1 MEGEDAALG
10 IIAHQPVTGRVAE
23 MLEIQR
29 RRRIIGKHFENAA
42 LHLADL
48 PACLQNGQRAFQT
61 SQVKRDGDGVTFIHN
76 DATLDRVQAP
86 FQWQLIA
93 ATLASTCCQPLDRR
107 MSIWGMIIGGAA
119 GAAIGGPIGG
129 LLGAAAGIAVERG
142 FVTPVLAANTEKDAS
157 RGVAFTV
164 AVIALS
170 AKMAKADGMVT
181 RDEISAFRE
190 RVHIPP
196 SEVPQVGRF
205 WDLARQT
212 KEGYEGYATQVA
224 RMFSPRAPVLEQL
237 LDLLFHIAGSDGS
250 LTAPEIEYLARVSE
264 IFGFTEEDFHRW
276 LALHGDEGPRP
287 WDVLGVDPAIPDDE
301 LRTRWKALVRDHHPD
316 KLVADGM
323 PEEFVAAA
331 NDRLARINAAY
342 DSMMRSRGFGGAPA
356 GGAG

>member
-1 MEGEDAALG
+1 
-10 IIAHQPVTGRVAE
+10 
-23 MLEIQR
+23 
-29 RRRIIGKHFENAA
+29 
-42 LHLADL
+42 
-48 PACLQNGQRAFQT
+48 
-61 SQVKRDGDGVTFIHN
+61 
-76 DATLDRVQAP
+76 
-86 FQWQLIA
+86 
-93 ATLASTCCQPLDRR
+93 
-107 MSIWGMIIGGAA
+107 
-119 GAAIGGPIGG
+119 
-129 LLGAAAGIAVERG
+129 
-142 FVTPVLAANTEKDAS
+142 
-157 RGVAFTV
+157 
-164 AVIALS
+164 
-170 AKMAKADGMVT
+170 
-181 RDEISAFRE
+181 
-190 RVHIPP
+190 VHIPP

-287 WDVLGVDPAIPDDE
+287 WDVLGVDPTISVDE

-342 DSMMRSRGFGGAPA
+342 DSMIRSRGFGGAPA
-356 GGAG
+356 GGKG

>member
-1 MEGEDAALG
+1 
-10 IIAHQPVTGRVAE
+10 
-23 MLEIQR
+23 
-29 RRRIIGKHFENAA
+29 
-42 LHLADL
+42 
-48 PACLQNGQRAFQT
+48 
-61 SQVKRDGDGVTFIHN
+61 
-76 DATLDRVQAP
+76 
-86 FQWQLIA
+86 
-93 ATLASTCCQPLDRR
+93 
-107 MSIWGMIIGGAA
+107 MIIGGAA

-142 FVTPVLAANTEKDAS
+142 FVTPVLAANMEKDAS

-212 KEGYEGYATQVA
+212 KEGFEGYATQVS

-237 LDLLFHIAGSDGS
+237 LDLLFHIAGSDATIS
-250 LTAPEIEYLARVSE
+250 EPEIEYLARVTD
-264 IFGFTEEDFHRW
+264 IFGFSEDDFRRL
-276 LALHGDEGPRP
+276 LALHAAEGPKP
-287 WDVLGVDPAIPDDE
+287 WDILGVDPDIPDDE
-301 LRTRWKALVRDHHPD
+301 LRRHWKALVRDHHPD
-316 KLVADGM
+316 RLTADGM

-342 DSMMRSRGFGGAPA
+342 DAMARARGMATGAS
-356 GGAG
+356 

>member
-1 MEGEDAALG
+1 
-10 IIAHQPVTGRVAE
+10 
-23 MLEIQR
+23 
-29 RRRIIGKHFENAA
+29 
-42 LHLADL
+42 
-48 PACLQNGQRAFQT
+48 
-61 SQVKRDGDGVTFIHN
+61 
-76 DATLDRVQAP
+76 
-86 FQWQLIA
+86 
-93 ATLASTCCQPLDRR
+93 
-107 MSIWGMIIGGAA
+107 MIIGGAA

-142 FVTPVLAANTEKDAS
+142 FVTPALTANTEKDAS

-276 LALHGDEGPRP
+276 LALHGDEGRARGTCLASIRLFRMTSSGPTGKRLFATITPTSWSPTACQRNLSPPRMTG
-287 WDVLGVDPAIPDDE
+287 W
-301 LRTRWKALVRDHHPD
+301 
-316 KLVADGM
+316 
-323 PEEFVAAA
+323 
-331 NDRLARINAAY
+331 
-342 DSMMRSRGFGGAPA
+342 RGSTPPMIR
-356 GGAG
+356 

>member
-1 MEGEDAALG
+1 M
-10 IIAHQPVTGRVAE
+10 
-23 MLEIQR
+23 
-29 RRRIIGKHFENAA
+29 
-42 LHLADL
+42 
-48 PACLQNGQRAFQT
+48 
-61 SQVKRDGDGVTFIHN
+61 
-76 DATLDRVQAP
+76 
-86 FQWQLIA
+86 
-93 ATLASTCCQPLDRR
+93 
-107 MSIWGMIIGGAA
+107 
-119 GAAIGGPIGG
+119 
-129 LLGAAAGIAVERG
+129 
-142 FVTPVLAANTEKDAS
+142 LAANTEKDAS

-250 LTAPEIEYLARVSE
+250 LT
-264 IFGFTEEDFHRW
+264 H
-276 LALHGDEGPRP
+276 
-287 WDVLGVDPAIPDDE
+287 
-301 LRTRWKALVRDHHPD
+301 WKALVRDHHPD